1 MDSSLCGD
9 ATPEKHKTTYFICYI
24 YYVSSK
30 FQKKLH

>member
-9 ATPEKHKTTYFICYI
+9 ATTEKPRTLYFIYYI